1 MSSEFDVEPIPGLPE
16 RPPQGEVILWQG
28 GPDWRVLARQVF
40 HIRAVAFYF
49 AALILWQ
56 FASNTHDG
64 GTLTEALVPSAM
76 LIGFALL
83 SMALLCAL
91 AWAMARATV
100 YTLTNRRVVIRIGVA
115 LPVTFN
121 LPFAKIEAA
130 SLKAGSDGTGDIA
143 LTLVPGE
150 RLAYLVLWPHA
161 RPWQLK
167 QPQPTLRCI
176 PDAAAVAAM
185 LAQAFTQAHPGRI
198 TAQASSERP
207 ARAAPSLSPVA
218 G

>member
-1 MSSEFDVEPIPGLPE
+1 MSSDFDVEPIPGLPE

-28 GPDWRVLARQVF
+28 APDWRLLARQVF

-64 GTLTEALVPSAM
+64 GTLTEALVPSAL

-83 SMALLCAL
+83 SVALLCAL

-100 YTLTNRRVVIRIGVA
+100 YTLTNRRVVMRIGVA

-130 SLKAGSDGTGDIA
+130 NLKNGGHGTGDIA

-176 PDAAAVAAM
+176 PNAAAVAAM
-185 LAQAFTQAHPGRI
+185 MTQAIMQTQPGRI
-198 TAQASSERP
+198 TAPAIGERP
-207 ARAAPSLSPVA
+207 ARAPRSLSPVA

>member
-1 MSSEFDVEPIPGLPE
+1 MSDDFDVEPIPGLPE
-16 RPPQGEVILWQG
+16 RPPQGETILWQG
-28 GPDWRVLARQVF
+28 APDWRMLARQVF

-49 AALILWQ
+49 AVLILWQ
-56 FASNTHDG
+56 FASNAHDG
-64 GTLTEALVPSAM
+64 GTLIEALAPSAM

-83 SMALLCAL
+83 SVALLCAL

-100 YTLTNRRVVIRIGVA
+100 YTLTNRRVVMRIGVA

-130 SLKAGSDGTGDIA
+130 SLKNGPHGTGDIA
-143 LTLVPGE
+143 LTLAPGE

-161 RPWQLK
+161 RPWRLK

-185 LAQAFTQAHPGRI
+185 LGQAFTQAQPGRI
-198 TAQASSERP
+198 AAPASGERA
-207 ARAAPSLSPVA
+207 ARAPRSLSPVA